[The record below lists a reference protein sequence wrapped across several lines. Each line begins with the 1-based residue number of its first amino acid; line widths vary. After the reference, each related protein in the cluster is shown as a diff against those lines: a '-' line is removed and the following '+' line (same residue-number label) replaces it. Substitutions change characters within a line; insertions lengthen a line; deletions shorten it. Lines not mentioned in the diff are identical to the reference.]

1 MKKIYFVILVVVAV
15 ITISGCTKN
24 KFLKSAQAV
33 TITNEEPKESSDTQI
48 LPAIPMENEKS
59 PENTEQVLESEK
71 NEEFPDRTYR
81 NGENGK
87 QLKIEENGEESRT
100 YYAYNQSFSGFMI
113 SDVVK
118 TCYKTLL
125 DCEKGRNEC
134 PLPTEYTYTISE
146 YIYSKTKTLTTGCFK
161 AHNQSGTIYYIPY
174 NNKPMAIHLW
184 EVSTLKEV
192 NGKKFRFFDW
202 KDGAYFR
209 DQTKFYEEPDVTSS
223 VVFINDYAAQGIKY
237 GDEQYFPIK
246 EAAIALDEDDYW
258 VKVETENW
266 SGWTQEEEAR
276 KEKGGPTFMFPEY
289 QLDLEF
295 SPM

>member
-1 MKKIYFVILVVVAV
+1 MKRVYFVTFVVLAFVA
-15 ITISGCTKN
+15 IGGCAKN

-33 TITNEEPKESSDTQI
+33 TITNEEPKESSDTQNP
-48 LPAIPMENEKS
+48 PAIPMENGNS
-59 PENTEQVLESEK
+59 QENMEQIVESK
-71 NEEFPDRTYR
+71 KDEESPDRTFR

-100 YYAYNQSFSGFMI
+100 YYAYNQSFSGFVI
-113 SDVVK
+113 SGVVK

-125 DCEKGRNEC
+125 DCEEGRNEC

-146 YIYSKTKTLTTGCFK
+146 YIYSKTKTSTSGCFK
-161 AHNQSGTIYYIPY
+161 AHNQAGTIYYIPY
-174 NNKPMAIHLW
+174 NKKPSAIHLW

-192 NGKKFRFFDW
+192 NGKEFRFFDW

-209 DQTKFYEEPDVTSS
+209 DQAKFYEEPDVTSS

-237 GDEQYFPIK
+237 GYEQHLPIK
-246 EAAIALDEDDYW
+246 EAAIALDEDYYW
-258 VKVETENW
+258 IKVESENW
-266 SGWTQEEEAR
+266 SGWTQEGEAR
-276 KEKGGPTFMFPEY
+276 KEKGGPTFMFPEH
-289 QLDLEF
+289 QLSLEF